1 MAKGKVV
8 YVSSQSGLIDSE
20 GYEFQFLNEEI
31 LSGVELQ
38 VNDKVSFNIDG
49 DMAVRVKFLK
59 AGEFDQETEE
69 V

>member
-8 YVSSQSGLIDSE
+8 YISSQSGLIDSE
-20 GYEFQFLNEEI
+20 GYEFQFLTEEV

-38 VNDKVSFNIDG
+38 KNDTVSFNIDG

-69 V
+69 L

>member
-69 V
+69 L